1 MQPSE
6 MFVGSIDQG
15 TTSTRFLIFNR
26 DGEPVASHQ
35 VEFGQIYPHPGWHE
49 HDPLELVSS
58 VETCI
63 AGAVQTFESL
73 GHARASIACV
83 GITNQRET
91 TVVWDHKTGEPL
103 HNAIVWTDTR
113 SQAIVSEL
121 KARPGASH
129 LQSLCGL
136 PLSTYSSATKLLWM
150 LAHVP
155 KVKEAFDRGT
165 LAFGTV
171 DAWLVYRLNG
181 GAAANVFVSD
191 STNASRT
198 MFVNLEKLQY
208 DDALLDFFGIKGKI
222 HLPRIVPSSD
232 PEAYGVIA
240 SGVLAHVPIMGCLGD
255 QSSALV
261 GQKGFSPGMA
271 KNTYGTGCFLLY
283 NVGEKPVISKHGL
296 LATVAYDFG
305 GKPVYALEGSIAVA
319 GSGVKFLQNNLSFFQ
334 DSEEVNDLALT
345 VEDNGGC
352 VFVTAFSGLFAPY
365 WIDDAKGT
373 IFGITQYTQKGHIAR
388 ATLEATCFQTKAI
401 LDAMEKD
408 SGKALSELAVDGG
421 MSNSDLAMQ
430 TQADLISIPVYRPQ
444 MRETTALGA
453 AIAAGLAVGMWRN
466 FAELRDINRAGG
478 AVFEPQITR
487 EESAAN
493 FGKWEKAVR
502 MSRGW
507 TGPDSSPNKDGDRN
521 LDAEI
526 KSISHDTQ
534 FNNMTKTT
542 TNGTTTAPNESRG
555 VGILK
560 AVPRQNTSP
569 LVSEL
574 VTSGGL
580 GTTLKV
586 KTRTAANGDADRNR
600 DWDFS
605 PAKTPL
611 ISVSGDLDE
620 ADEEDLFL
628 ELRKVE
634 ILQKLKKLRK
644 LKLNYF

>member
-1 MQPSE
+1 MEPSE
-6 MFVGSIDQG
+6 SFVGSIDQG

-35 VEFGQIYPHPGWHE
+35 VEFSQIYPHPGWHE
-49 HDPLELVSS
+49 HDPLELVNS
-58 VETCI
+58 VKTCI
-63 AGAVQTFESL
+63 DEAIRAFE
-73 GHARASIACV
+73 ASGYSRRNIQCV

-91 TVVWDHKTGEPL
+91 TVVWDHETGEPL

-113 SQAIVSEL
+113 SQGIVNEL
-121 KARPGASH
+121 KQRPGAAQ
-129 LQSLCGL
+129 LQGRCGL

-155 KVKEAFDRGT
+155 RVKEAFDRGT

-181 GAAANVFVSD
+181 VQANVFVSD
-191 STNASRT
+191 STNSSRT
-198 MFVNLEKLQY
+198 MFVNLETLQY
-208 DDALLDFFGIKGKI
+208 DDTLLDFFGIRGKI
-222 HLPRIVPSSD
+222 HLPKIVPSSD
-232 PEAYGVIA
+232 PRAYGAIA
-240 SGVLAHVPIMGCLGD
+240 SGALESVPIMGCLGD

-283 NVGEKPVISKHGL
+283 NVGDKPVFSKHGL

-319 GSGVKFLQNNLSFFQ
+319 GSGIKFLQNNLTFFQ
-334 DSEEVNDLALT
+334 EAKEVNDLALT

-401 LDAMEKD
+401 LKAMEKD

-430 TQADLISIPVYRPQ
+430 TQADLISIPVYRPK

-478 AVFEPQITR
+478 AVFEPSVTR
-487 EESAAN
+487 EESATKFN
-493 FGKWEKAVR
+493 EWEKAVQ
-502 MSRGW
+502 MSKGW
-507 TGPDSSPNKDGDRN
+507 VSSDESQ
-521 LDAEI
+521 DAESKTETPEPKI
-526 KSISHDTQ
+526 NGALDESAHNLEVSTPKPTSKSTHSYPV
-534 FNNMTKTT
+534 
-542 TNGTTTAPNESRG
+542 AEY
-555 VGILK
+555 
-560 AVPRQNTSP
+560 VPA
-569 LVSEL
+569 
-574 VTSGGL
+574 GGF
-580 GTTLKV
+580 GAALKV
-586 KTRTAANGDADRNR
+586 KMRTPSVDV
-600 DWDFS
+600 DFS
-605 PAKTPL
+605 PAKTSL
-611 ISVSGDLDE
+611 ISISGDLDE

-628 ELRKVE
+628 ELRKIE
-634 ILQKLKKLRK
+634 ILQKLKQLRK
-644 LKLNYF
+644 LKPSYY